1 MIFNVVGPG
10 QHEPV
15 SERKIRLVKERTR
28 SVLHSLPYTLPAKL
42 LLYLVL
48 FVTYCLNIIPVKC
61 NGIHMSP
68 REVLTGR
75 KVNYKR
81 DLRFQF
87 GEYIQATT
95 PNVVSN
101 SMQSRTDGDIALL
114 SAGNVEGTIYAYN
127 IATKRIVKRDRWK
140 VLPIPDIVIKIMNEL
155 AEGDDTDRKVSR
167 DPTFR
172 IGTEALEIVTDG
184 EPHGGEM
191 GGINGEEQVVNL
203 GGDTETPDIEHHI
216 ATEANPLAIKIPR
229 RYWDE
234 GAQRNWKLHLDD
246 DVIRDEDGDIV
257 MDLSDSIDYVNL
269 LMSHNSKCYLA
280 QQAHTNALALVIR
293 PSGGNYRDSKVFRM
307 TVARACETHGDD
319 KTLQVL
325 RSELKQ
331 IIDRGVCQGVYWEY
345 LTETDRRSA
354 IRCSIFIKEKFKPDG
369 LFDKLK
375 ARLVAGGDQQDRTVY
390 SDSETSSPTVST
402 CSLFMIAAIAAKEN
416 RHIATIDFTG
426 AYLNADMKK
435 RVLMKFDSTLTKLI
449 VDIDQRYAKFVGR
462 NGKLTVRLDKALYG
476 CIESAK
482 LWYDLISTK
491 LTGLGFQHNLYD
503 LCVFNKEI
511 EGKQITVTLYVDDL
525 MITCVDSD
533 MLASSISDIQAMFD
547 GSTVHRGKTHSYLG
561 MVFDFGGDGNVAVK
575 MDGYVDDIIKEYGV
589 TGAAKSPASSDL
601 FEADENAA
609 ELEQSNADTFHSR
622 VAKLLYLAKRTR
634 PDLLAA
640 VGFLATRVHKPTT
653 QDWRKLDRVL
663 KYINSTKDMW
673 LTLSVTEGY
682 EVEAYIDASY
692 GIHPDGKSHTGVCIT
707 LGGGFFYVSSTKQ
720 NLVSKSSTEAE
731 LIGVS
736 DGLSQV
742 LWVRNFLLSQGHN
755 VGPAI
760 VWQDNK
766 STLAMID
773 KGRSTS
779 SRTKHIHIRYFF
791 VTDRVNS
798 GEVTLQYKPT
808 EQMIADILTKPLQGE
823 LFRYLRGIMLNCNE
837 NTHV

>member
-1 MIFNVVGPG
+1 
-10 QHEPV
+10 
-15 SERKIRLVKERTR
+15 
-28 SVLHSLPYTLPAKL
+28 
-42 LLYLVL
+42 
-48 FVTYCLNIIPVKC
+48 
-61 NGIHMSP
+61 
-68 REVLTGR
+68 
-75 KVNYKR
+75 
-81 DLRFQF
+81 
-87 GEYIQATT
+87 
-95 PNVVSN
+95 
-101 SMQSRTDGDIALL
+101 
-114 SAGNVEGTIYAYN
+114 
-127 IATKRIVKRDRWK
+127 
-140 VLPIPDIVIKIMNEL
+140 
-155 AEGDDTDRKVSR
+155 
-167 DPTFR
+167 
-172 IGTEALEIVTDG
+172 
-184 EPHGGEM
+184 
-191 GGINGEEQVVNL
+191 
-203 GGDTETPDIEHHI
+203 
-216 ATEANPLAIKIPR
+216 
-229 RYWDE
+229 
-234 GAQRNWKLHLDD
+234 
-246 DVIRDEDGDIV
+246 
-257 MDLSDSIDYVNL
+257 
-269 LMSHNSKCYLA
+269 
-280 QQAHTNALALVIR
+280 
-293 PSGGNYRDSKVFRM
+293 
-307 TVARACETHGDD
+307 
-319 KTLQVL
+319 
-325 RSELKQ
+325 
-331 IIDRGVCQGVYWEY
+331 
-345 LTETDRRSA
+345 
-354 IRCSIFIKEKFKPDG
+354 
-369 LFDKLK
+369 
-375 ARLVAGGDQQDRTVY
+375 
-390 SDSETSSPTVST
+390 
-402 CSLFMIAAIAAKEN
+402 
-416 RHIATIDFTG
+416 
-426 AYLNADMKK
+426 
-435 RVLMKFDSTLTKLI
+435 
-449 VDIDQRYAKFVGR
+449 
-462 NGKLTVRLDKALYG
+462 
-476 CIESAK
+476 
-482 LWYDLISTK
+482 
-491 LTGLGFQHNLYD
+491 
-503 LCVFNKEI
+503 
-511 EGKQITVTLYVDDL
+511 
-525 MITCVDSD
+525 
-533 MLASSISDIQAMFD
+533 
-547 GSTVHRGKTHSYLG
+547 
-561 MVFDFGGDGNVAVK
+561 

-720 NLVSKSSTEAE
+720 KLVSKSSTEAE